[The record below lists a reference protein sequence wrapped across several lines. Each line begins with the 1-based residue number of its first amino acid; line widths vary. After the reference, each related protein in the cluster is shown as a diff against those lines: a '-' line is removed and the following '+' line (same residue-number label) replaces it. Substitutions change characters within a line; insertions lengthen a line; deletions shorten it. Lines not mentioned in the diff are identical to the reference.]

1 MPYSIQLP
9 DGRLVEGIPD
19 EVTPQEAKR
28 RIIAA
33 GLVKAPETTV
43 LGETKEFFKGLA
55 PGAVGLVETAAV
67 GASALLPEEYEKAAR
82 EKIASVAG
90 AAKKPFEAASGYKES
105 VGRKFGEAVG
115 STVPFLLAGP
125 AGWLG
130 RAGIA
135 ATAVASGAGE
145 ARQRAEQEGATAEQR
160 ATATALGTIPGAAE
174 IFAPFRI
181 LSRVPDAATATGVQM
196 VKRALVAGGEE
207 AAQEAASNWAQN
219 LIAKGVY
226 KPEQELIEGLGE
238 AAAYGGATGALIQGV
253 MDLAL
258 GRRAR
263 RAAAGEGA
271 EAVPEEPGSIEE
283 ARARKEAKIA
293 AAREAKAAKQA
304 AAPEAGAAEEAAIPP
319 PTVAPAPETPAPE
332 AAAPPE
338 LRTVP
343 LPTAESTTP
352 EVSVV
357 KLPTGRP
364 EIGDLRPESGQ
375 APEVTEAT
383 PAAPAPETIPEPVVQ
398 KTTTGVAET
407 TAPTIPAQ
415 PALGLTEDQ
424 VLELGLTKKQPLFRR
439 LVNKDLED
447 PQQRLA
453 VAQDVEKYLIAGN
466 GNEDSRVKLHVFKE
480 SLLKDTTD
488 VGQAVAE
495 TGGVGVSVAGEP
507 SVGAAPRRTR
517 APVPSRVVPPAED
530 VEPTDRGEG
539 QRPSAVE
546 TAPVEPPAF
555 RAPPPTAARRSA
567 FEGIAGDI
575 ERTKVAYSE
584 AEEASIKDQMS
595 TISAQ
600 IKDWQTAQ
608 KDLRTN
614 FGTINP
620 SDQPAYDEA
629 QRNIDLLNEER
640 AALKA
645 QLSTLRKTKP
655 AGPTKATERGL
666 NYYPDPEQSFKEAER
681 EIIQAVGAYNDP
693 KSDVVRKQL
702 STDYLLGLA
711 ADTSRSTP
719 EAARNM
725 AKRALKNAIKPGDL
739 RPSQQKQYEE
749 LTADVGPDQTP
760 WGEYRFRSDKLGVES
775 KPVENPISRKEL
787 ERIVA
792 SAQKALG
799 GTDAGISIVDSVTD
813 MFPDRQAGSAAG
825 VMLNSGR
832 IVLFRDGIESGV
844 EGEKTVFHEIFHR
857 GLRRVFDTKEYL
869 EVMGNLYNKS
879 ADIRKLATEWGQTHI
894 EEVKDHIRAIKE
906 KSPNISQADIDRSVK
921 ALVVEEVLAT
931 KAEDTAKFKPTF
943 TRQVGAWLANIAD
956 RLGFHRLARSLRAM
970 GLNPLEDFIRDV
982 LREGVGKEVAGE
994 DFGVRYSAKGEPRK
1008 LPTLDK
1014 VADEI
1019 EELAP
1024 NLAKLLRRRDLA
1036 ELMDLMDLQAKTDP
1050 DGEDSLFWNR
1060 QLAGADTDETLGG
1073 QVRVTKDFD
1082 YVQVKGPKDLIN
1094 LRATDKQREEAA
1106 ELSKIL
1112 NRLFNEQFKGKWD
1125 NKGIQE
1131 KLTFKYGLHPNHFDD
1146 MSLEYNKGDDSI
1158 WSFIFGVANAR
1169 ELAFQQAEI
1178 DLGPRFRSIIGER
1191 KDVSLKEK
1199 TGAVLGPNKVIGLR
1213 AKLADSLAGIDYI
1226 FTKAYANRIKDNLG
1240 NYNPVVLV
1248 SRALDYG
1255 RFANAA
1261 KLEGTAVVDPG
1272 GMIDVKELVVDG
1284 KKITYEKTVKS
1295 VTAEAKRLGKDPK
1308 QYFDYV
1314 GNLIAAHREYG
1325 LYQKHGP
1332 NAGIDFFFTPQELNQ
1347 LEAEYQ
1353 NTPIAKQVTAE
1364 LNEIRFSMLDL
1375 LQNTGRYTEEQIQ
1388 DWKDALDYMPF
1399 ERIGDLD
1406 GLFQKVGYGTKSGVS
1421 IAKSIKSYAGSTQKK
1436 IVNPIESFAD
1446 FIDYAVKESMNN
1458 EASRRALSELE
1469 MLGYAQFLPG
1479 GQDSIDKSQRGMVAS
1494 TYDKGVKKE
1503 YFVPDPA
1510 NYAAFVVQ
1518 GREVPGAIRLMQKY
1532 GARVLR
1538 AGVTTFPPFAV
1549 KQIVD
1554 DVTRAYVY
1562 SGVKNPVPMIVRA
1575 LTAFPINWFNEI
1587 RGAQSSMVRELYK
1600 RGIVA
1605 SYDIETSTVKDIM
1618 ADAGLAKRGIG
1629 EAIFRIM
1636 EAGAKAS
1643 DVSIRQAIYERTMKE
1658 TGDAALAE
1666 YRAREII
1673 NFSRRGSAK
1682 TMDMMIRIVPFF
1694 NAYAR
1699 GMDKLMLAAAGNTP
1713 MQKITGTTTGSARA
1727 LFHKRMAV
1735 LATMGLIY
1743 AILMSDDEEY
1753 QKLDD
1758 NVRDRNW
1765 ILPAGKDF
1773 VEKYG
1778 FVPAISI
1785 PSELGFFFKSITERI
1800 VQYYKLQGTDE
1811 ERDALRIVKELL
1823 VQGVDVFSSPNVTP
1837 QIIKPILENM
1847 ANYSFFMGRPLESQ
1861 MQLNLRPVLRE
1872 SMGTSEIAKGIAG
1885 GLDKLS
1891 METNIEA
1898 FQISPIKI
1906 DNLLRGLFGSAAG
1919 AVISMTDAMINPTR
1933 TDRPLHQQFGPQI
1946 TGAAAFIKDGVGT
1959 RYTSDLYDL
1968 EKSVEQ
1974 VYKSYR
1980 AYVEAGENEKA
1991 EELIDKNIG
2000 LYAIRGQ
2007 VQGLMEQVRTINAFA
2022 RKIDKLAEE
2031 DPEARREEINE
2042 LRKLQNE
2049 IAKEVYVL
2057 RKMAFDI
2064 QRDSDMEAK

>member
-1 MPYSIQLP
+1 MPYSIELP

-19 EVTPQEAKR
+19 EITPQEAKR

-263 RAAAGEGA
+263 RTAAGEGA

-283 ARARKEAKIA
+283 ARARKEAEIA

-319 PTVAPAPETPAPE
+319 PTVVPAPGAPTPPAAET
-332 AAAPPE
+332 
-338 LRTVP
+338 
-343 LPTAESTTP
+343 TTP
-352 EVSVV
+352 EVVATT
-357 KLPTGRP
+357 PTTGGP
-364 EIGDLRPESGQ
+364 EIGGLRPESGQ
-375 APEVTEAT
+375 APEAPEAA
-383 PAAPAPETIPEPVVQ
+383 PAAAPAPEAIPEPVVQ
-398 KTTTGVAET
+398 KAATGVAET

-424 VLELGLTKKQPLFRR
+424 VAELGLTKKQPLFRR
-439 LVNKDLED
+439 LVGKDLED

-453 VAQDVEKYLIAGN
+453 VAQDVEKYLISGN
-466 GNEDSRVKLHVFKE
+466 GTEDSRVKLHVFKE
-480 SLLKDTTD
+480 SLLKDTAD
-488 VGQAVAE
+488 VGQAVTE
-495 TGGVGVSVAGEP
+495 TGGVGLSVAGEP

-539 QRPSAVE
+539 QRPGAIE
-546 TAPVEPPAF
+546 TAPVEPPSF

-629 QRNIDLLNEER
+629 QRNINLLNEER

-655 AGPTKATERGL
+655 AQEKAGPVKATERGL

-681 EIIQAVGAYNDP
+681 EIIQAVGAYNNP

-749 LTADVGPDQTP
+749 LTAGVEPDQTP
-760 WGEYRFRSDKLGVES
+760 WGEYRFRSDELGIES

-879 ADIRKLATEWGQTHI
+879 ADIRKLATKWGQTHI
-894 EEVKDHIRAIKE
+894 EEVKDHIRAIKA

-994 DFGVRYSAKGEPRK
+994 DFG
-1008 LPTLDK
+1008 
-1014 VADEI
+1014 
-1019 EELAP
+1019 
-1024 NLAKLLRRRDLA
+1024 
-1036 ELMDLMDLQAKTDP
+1036 
-1050 DGEDSLFWNR
+1050 
-1060 QLAGADTDETLGG
+1060 
-1073 QVRVTKDFD
+1073 
-1082 YVQVKGPKDLIN
+1082 
-1094 LRATDKQREEAA
+1094 
-1106 ELSKIL
+1106 
-1112 NRLFNEQFKGKWD
+1112 
-1125 NKGIQE
+1125 
-1131 KLTFKYGLHPNHFDD
+1131 
-1146 MSLEYNKGDDSI
+1146 
-1158 WSFIFGVANAR
+1158 
-1169 ELAFQQAEI
+1169 
-1178 DLGPRFRSIIGER
+1178 PRFRSIIGDR
-1191 KDVSLKEK
+1191 KEVSLKEK

-1295 VTAEAKRLGKDPK
+1295 VTAEAKRLGKNPK
-1308 QYFDYV
+1308 EYFDHI
-1314 GNLIAAHREYG
+1314 GNLIAAHREHG
-1325 LYQKHGP
+1325 LFQKHGP
-1332 NAGIDFFFTPQELNQ
+1332 NAGIDFFFTPQELKQ

-1375 LQNTGRYTEEQIQ
+1375 LQNTGRYTEEQIK

-1406 GLFQKVGYGTKSGVS
+1406 GLFQKVGYGSKSGVS

-1458 EASRRALSELE
+1458 EASRRSLSELE

-1503 YFVPDPA
+1503 YLVPDPA

-1554 DVTRAYVY
+1554 DVTRAYAY

-1575 LTAFPINWFNEI
+1575 LTAFPVNWFNEI
-1587 RGAQSSMVRELYK
+1587 RGKQSSMVKELYK

-1618 ADAGLAKRGIG
+1618 AEAGLAKRSIG
-1629 EAIFRIM
+1629 ETIFRVM

-1735 LATMGLIY
+1735 LAAMGLTY
-1743 AILMSDDEEY
+1743 ALLMSDDEEY

-1765 ILPAGKDF
+1765 ILPVGKEF
-1773 VEKYG
+1773 VEQYG

-1785 PSELGFFFKSITERI
+1785 PSELGFFFKSIPERV

-1811 ERDALRIVKELL
+1811 ERDALRITKELL

-1906 DNLLRGLFGSAAG
+1906 DNLLRGLFGSTAG

-1946 TGAAAFIKDGVGT
+1946 TGAAAFMKDGVGT

-1991 EELIDKNIG
+1991 EELIDSNIG

-2031 DPEARREEINE
+2031 DPETRREEINE

-2057 RKMAFDI
+2057 RKMASDI